1 MSSFSYGRLTK
12 AVALTFG
19 LVVCSQSVA
28 QDATFQPANLG
39 DATIVSTA
47 VAAGTFNTLAAALE
61 ATGLDQVLSD
71 TNRNFTVFAPTD
83 EAFNA
88 LGQDTINAL
97 LNDRERLTDIL
108 LYHVVADTVVDAAT
122 VVSLSGQS
130 TVAANGDNL
139 SLNVE
144 DGNVFV
150 NLSRV
155 TTADVGAINGIIH
168 VIDRVLLPPVEL
180 PADASSLPS
189 ILETAVAAGS
199 FNTLVAALQATGLDT
214 TFASEGLFTVFAPT
228 DAAFALLGT
237 DTINALLEDTDTLS
251 DILLYHVIPGQA
263 INSSTAISLAG
274 QSVQAVNNGSL
285 ALSLNDGNLLV
296 NRSTVTTTDILTS
309 NGIIHVIDAVLIP
322 TAADTSDDG
331 SLPNIVETLAANEDV
346 FRTLSFALEQTGLNE
361 TLAGDGPFTLFAPTA
376 KAMAAL
382 NEEELTRLLLDNSD
396 GGGID
401 QLRDILLYHVIAG
414 RQIDTSIGYNLSG
427 QALETANG
435 GSIVLNS
442 DGQFTVN
449 GVTVF
454 LTNIETSNGIIHV
467 IDTVLTP
474 SSSAGI
480 ESSVDTEQTPSTPT
494 DASTLPNIVETLAA
508 DFDNFRTL
516 SFAIEQ
522 AGLVDTLSGE
532 GPFTF
537 FAPTARAFNT
547 LESLLFDV
555 DRLRNV
561 LLYHVIPGQK
571 IDTSTAFGLSGQEL
585 VTVNGDTIVL
595 NSDGQ
600 FTVNSITVFMTN
612 IETSNGIIHVIDT
625 VLLP

>member
-494 DASTLPNIVETLAA
+494 DASILPNIVETLAA